1 MHVSLHQIG
10 DDIDVFEAS
19 LGGWPGYFEKVN
31 DVLVV
36 EELQKLDLS
45 DDTLGV
51 DQVFESLG
59 DLLDGDLDLAF
70 VVIGAANDTVGTVSD
85 LFDIFKFLFDT
96 EGSSSADEF
105 LGSLVKRLLLNW
117 SLNLLL
123 DLLLVG
129 GSLVFDG
136 LSVSLLLLLLCLLTL
151 PLSSVLLATSLATLL
166 I

>member
-1 MHVSLHQIG
+1 
-10 DDIDVFEAS
+10 
-19 LGGWPGYFEKVN
+19 
-31 DVLVV
+31 
-36 EELQKLDLS
+36 
-45 DDTLGV
+45 
-51 DQVFESLG
+51 
-59 DLLDGDLDLAF
+59 

-85 LFDIFKFLFDT
+85 LFDIFKFLFNT

-105 LGSLVKRLLLNW
+105 LCSLIERLLLNW